1 MCGDKIMTHD
11 ERETRINLHYSTE
24 KENFLSNEKANTG
37 IGMIVT
43 YFILAILV
51 AAFIP
56 STIDTLIGVNTS
68 GWGATEITI
77 FGTFTIFI
85 MTGVMYMIIP
95 KDLIK
100 GKF

>member
-1 MCGDKIMTHD
+1 
-11 ERETRINLHYSTE
+11 
-24 KENFLSNEKANTG
+24 
-37 IGMIVT
+37 
-43 YFILAILV
+43 V

-56 STIDTLIGVNTS
+56 STISTLIGVNTS